1 MGPRKF
7 GFAPGGNNG
16 DKYGISDVNRREYR
30 DMVMRKYH
38 ENSAKSNSKI
48 TEPKIENAITEN
60 KVNVAEENNIEAN
73 SPKVENAAGNMKSEK
88 VDYIDWPDWRIV
100 VGYGEKEDRQ
110 AEAEDEIA
118 DVNNAEISEL
128 KDEPI
133 VEDVNSIV
141 EDAEPSAKVD
151 NAIEDVKPVV
161 EDARLSAKELAAIW
175 AESLE
180 AQRLA
185 RENYTE
191 DVKPIVEDAK
201 PITEDVNSENQNT
214 MQPDKAR
221 EEYYARK
228 HEERAAQLAQFRMNE
243 YKEKTGEQVDK
254 NESDRKL
261 ELRHQFDQIKLETDT
276 FLKMQAGLG
285 LMNEKEIR
293 DYKDNLN
300 KQEKNALEYMRD
312 GGDGSLAPM
321 ENLMKRSL
329 DQISVFEANI
339 QATPEYQEM
348 ERKKALVKKGLD
360 AIKERRGNDAELGVN
375 DFHFKEKAYKMQAN
389 LAEREFLAKAFSAE
403 DKKNTNEALNA
414 ATEKFNKLD
423 EEAIKLTRELKA
435 GGRKLTFEDYQK
447 IDAAWGASAAAEAKV
462 NEIKN
467 ADRKEIAFDFA
478 KNQYEKVHKGE
489 QMNGV
494 EGSFLSKFNVL
505 TGEDTIEKFE
515 PTVKDKMGEVAAKMT
530 NKEDTPEGNPE
541 GESGDNPKGDPEVD
555 PSSDSKDPEVDPNG
569 KPKDP
574 EADPN
579 GKPKDSEADPNGKP
593 KDSEADPNSDPKD
606 PEVDPS
612 SDSKD
617 PEVDPSGDPKD
628 PEVDPNGKPKDPE
641 ADPNGKPKDSEAD
654 PSDSEKDKKKGLV
667 AGVIDKIKKHS
678 HNIKLFLGVAGAAV
692 AIAFLAQSGSKFFAN
707 NTAVEQ
713 GMDKENNG
721 NTDGDVEGALAE
733 HDAGNEVDSLIK
745 GNSFNIMVDG
755 NETKIELNDNINPEF
770 PGFTDSRRS
779 GNDMTFV
786 DRSGL
791 ESLKEQGASSEA
803 LGAEG
808 MKEILNTMENPNM
821 ASYLGA
827 SFGAFEMADSPTAV
841 NDITYMIQHG
851 DAEAQVAIKEKANN
865 TIANFLE
872 GSTLKLGSIMNETYQ
887 SGYASNNG
895 GEGNLQ
901 VDMAL
906 DKDGV
911 FHKDQAVEFVYA
923 ENKDGENIMDMNVRD
938 GFKENSLRA
947 LGVIEKNASD
957 GEVMNIMSSV
967 KILGINVKCGQV
979 IFQYLKTEK
988 KEVTKT
994 VDKTEVT
1001 TSVVTPENV
1010 EVVENKEPEPSKPKN
1025 ETPPSTPKENPKTPE
1040 NNASEGKTNT
1050 ASTDGNQ
1057 QKMGKV
1063 EADKAIY
1070 EFGDENHDATK
1081 QLPGSEIEDKA
1092 VFDQMVREAAKQN
1105 LTPNSYVTTQDNS
1118 QGVVHQ
1124 EDVATEKQ
1132 ADAEN
1137 RSVLAEEKPVE
1148 RQDIQ
1153 GSHSE
1158 DKSFSDND
1166 LGNIAKE
1173 AKADNTLAHESG
1185 QTTTV
1190 DTTSSSEQ

>member
-1 MGPRKF
+1 MGPKNMNS
-7 GFAPGGNNG
+7 APSGNN
-16 DKYGISDVNRREYR
+16 DALSAREQY
-30 DMVMRKYH
+30 Y
-38 ENSAKSNSKI
+38 
-48 TEPKIENAITEN
+48 
-60 KVNVAEENNIEAN
+60 
-73 SPKVENAAGNMKSEK
+73 
-88 VDYIDWPDWRIV
+88 
-100 VGYGEKEDRQ
+100 KEQ
-110 AEAEDEIA
+110 H
-118 DVNNAEISEL
+118 
-128 KDEPI
+128 
-133 VEDVNSIV
+133 
-141 EDAEPSAKVD
+141 
-151 NAIEDVKPVV
+151 
-161 EDARLSAKELAAIW
+161 DAR
-175 AESLE
+175 
-180 AQRLA
+180 
-185 RENYTE
+185 
-191 DVKPIVEDAK
+191 V
-201 PITEDVNSENQNT
+201 
-214 MQPDKAR
+214 
-221 EEYYARK
+221 
-228 HEERAAQLAQFRMNE
+228 AQLSQFRMNNF
-243 YKEKTGEQVDK
+243 KESNGENVDRGEK
-254 NESDRKL
+254 DRKL

-285 LMNEKEIR
+285 LMSEKEVR
-293 DYKDNLN
+293 EYKDNLN
-300 KQEKNALEYMRD
+300 KQEKNALDYMRD

-329 DQISVFEANI
+329 DQISDFEAKI

-348 ERKKALVKKGLD
+348 EQKKALAKKGLD
-360 AIKERRGNDAELGVN
+360 MIKERRENDANLGVN
-375 DFHFKEKAYKMQAN
+375 DFRYKEKVYKMQAN
-389 LAEREFLAKAFSAE
+389 LAEKDFLAKAFSAE

-447 IDAAWGASAAAEAKV
+447 IDAAWGASAAAEAKM

-467 ADRKEIAFDFA
+467 ADKKEIAFDFA
-478 KNQYEKVHKGE
+478 QNQYKKIQKGE
-489 QMNGV
+489 QMSGV

-515 PTVKDKMGEVAAKMT
+515 PTVKDKMGEVAAKISDVEEASEKYKVEDKIEEVAENESKQTVEFPPAIVPGEELKNESQLELSKDRKDDVDFGGISAEKMAEMEKTGGPVLLDADNQIWMQKLPKDQLEQLQKMLEKQKNGT
-530 NKEDTPEGNPE
+530 NKTEVVDSDKEEVEEPGEKAETKESDTEDTDI
-541 GESGDNPKGDPEVD
+541 ES
-555 PSSDSKDPEVDPNG
+555 
-569 KPKDP
+569 
-574 EADPN
+574 
-579 GKPKDSEADPNGKP
+579 
-593 KDSEADPNSDPKD
+593 
-606 PEVDPS
+606 
-612 SDSKD
+612 
-617 PEVDPSGDPKD
+617 
-628 PEVDPNGKPKDPE
+628 
-641 ADPNGKPKDSEAD
+641 
-654 PSDSEKDKKKGLV
+654 SEKENSGTEKKKGIV
-667 AGVIDKIKKHS
+667 AGVIEKIKKHS
-678 HNIKLFLGVAGAAV
+678 EGIKRFALIAGIGALVALAAH
-692 AIAFLAQSGSKFFAN
+692 GGNKFNAN
-707 NTAVEQ
+707 NTAVEKS
-713 GMDKENNG
+713 MDNNG
-721 NTDGDVEGALAE
+721 NTDGNVEEALAE
-733 HDAGNEVDSLIK
+733 HDAGGEVDSLIK

-791 ESLKEQGASSEA
+791 ESLKEQGASNEA

-988 KEVTKT
+988 KEATKT

-1001 TSVVTPENV
+1001 TPVVTPENV

-1025 ETPPSTPKENPKTPE
+1025 ETPAPTPKENPKTPE
-1040 NNASEGKTNT
+1040 NKVSEGKTNT
-1050 ASTDGNQ
+1050 ASANEDDIKLSETAKEAGFANREGN
-1057 QKMGKV
+1057 
-1063 EADKAIY
+1063 
-1070 EFGDENHDATK
+1070 DERNVQTNT
-1081 QLPGSEIEDKA
+1081 PGSEVTDA
-1092 VFDQMVREAAKQN
+1092 AHFDQMVREAAKQD
-1105 LTPNSYVTTQDNS
+1105 LTPNSFITTEDNS
-1118 QGVVHQ
+1118 QGIVHQ
-1124 EDVATEKQ
+1124 EGVATEKQ
-1132 ADAEN
+1132 TDAEN
-1137 RSVLAEEKPVE
+1137 KSVLPEESRSEQSNP
-1148 RQDIQ
+1148 D
-1153 GSHSE
+1153 GSVLKE
-1158 DKSFSDND
+1158 DKVETAQD
-1166 LGNIAKE
+1166 
-1173 AKADNTLAHESG
+1173 KADLMSAANADNAKAHESG
-1185 QTTTV
+1185 QTRTV
-1190 DTTSSSEQ
+1190 NIDTTSEQ

>member
-1 MGPRKF
+1 MGPRNF
-7 GFAPGGNNG
+7 GFAPSGNNG
-16 DKYGISDVNRREYR
+16 DKYGISDVNKRKYR
-30 DMVMRKYH
+30 DMVMQKYH

-48 TEPKIENAITEN
+48 TEPKIENAIAEN
-60 KVNVAEENNIEAN
+60 TAKVAEEDSIVAN

-88 VDYIDWPDWRIV
+88 VDYIDWPDWRLV

-118 DVNNAEISEL
+118 DVNNAETSEL

-133 VEDVNSIV
+133 VEDVKSIV

-243 YKEKTGEQVDK
+243 YKEKTGEQIDK

-300 KQEKNALEYMRD
+300 KQEKNALEYMRE

-329 DQISVFEANI
+329 DQISVFEVNI

-467 ADRKEIAFDFA
+467 ADKKEIAFDFA

-515 PTVKDKMGEVAAKMT
+515 PTVKDKMGGVAAGMT
-530 NKEDTPEGNPE
+530 NPE
-541 GESGDNPKGDPEVD
+541 GESGDNPKGNPEVD
-555 PSSDSKDPEVDPNG
+555 PSGD
-569 KPKDP
+569 
-574 EADPN
+574 
-579 GKPKDSEADPNGKP
+579 PKDSEADPNGKP
-593 KDSEADPNSDPKD
+593 KD
-606 PEVDPS
+606 PET
-612 SDSKD
+612 
-617 PEVDPSGDPKD
+617 
-628 PEVDPNGKPKDPE
+628 DPNGKPKDP
-641 ADPNGKPKDSEAD
+641 EAD

-667 AGVIDKIKKHS
+667 AGVIDKIKKHGDG
-678 HNIKLFLGVAGAAV
+678 IKKFLLAGAIAV
-692 AIAFLAQSGSKFFAN
+692 TAGILAYGGYKLATNQNA
-707 NTAVEQ
+707 AVEKS
-713 GMDKENNG
+713 MDKNNNG
-721 NTDGDVEGALAE
+721 DTDGNVEEALE
-733 HDAGNEVDSLIK
+733 KHDASGETNVDDSEKLNETVSY
-745 GNSFNIMVDG
+745 NVMVDG
-755 NETKIELNDNINPEF
+755 VEKTVELSDEVDTSAPDFTNPNRHLNDF
-770 PGFTDSRRS
+770 GYM
-779 GNDMTFV
+779 DM
-786 DRSGL
+786 SKL
-791 ESLKEQGASSEA
+791 KEMKEQGASEEAMGFEAMNMLNEA
-803 LGAEG
+803 LRNPHILANTGANLGVFGDIDSYEDVN
-808 MKEILNTMENPNM
+808 EITN
-821 ASYLGA
+821 
-827 SFGAFEMADSPTAV
+827 
-841 NDITYMIQHG
+841 MIQNG
-851 DAEAQVAIKEKANN
+851 DDESRAAIRHEVNEALAEFWSGATPKIGILKAGTPYESCFATQVGGDGNFQINIARDMNGVVHDHDVFYLYGEKDGQDIFNKNELGGIKEKMM
-865 TIANFLE
+865 
-872 GSTLKLGSIMNETYQ
+872 K
-887 SGYASNNG
+887 
-895 GEGNLQ
+895 
-901 VDMAL
+901 
-906 DKDGV
+906 K
-911 FHKDQAVEFVYA
+911 
-923 ENKDGENIMDMNVRD
+923 
-938 GFKENSLRA
+938 
-947 LGVIEKNASD
+947 LGVIKATDNADVRMAKMESGHCIVLEECSGQDGYVLDVKDPEILYFNQKKTNVNVTSVITSKN
-957 GEVMNIMSSV
+957 
-967 KILGINVKCGQV
+967 
-979 IFQYLKTEK
+979 
-988 KEVTKT
+988 
-994 VDKTEVT
+994 TEVK
-1001 TSVVTPENV
+1001 
-1010 EVVENKEPEPSKPKN
+1010 NKEPGQKSETPPSTPKN

-1040 NNASEGKTNT
+1040 NNVSDGKTNT

-1124 EDVATEKQ
+1124 EGVATEKQ
-1132 ADAEN
+1132 TNAEN
-1137 RSVLAEEKPVE
+1137 RSILPEEKPVE

-1158 DKSFSDND
+1158 DKTFSDND

-1173 AKADNTLAHESG
+1173 AKADNTFAHESG

>member
-16 DKYGISDVNRREYR
+16 DKYGISDVYKREYR

-48 TEPKIENAITEN
+48 TEPKIENAIAEN

-88 VDYIDWPDWRIV
+88 VGYIDWPDWRMV

-133 VEDVNSIV
+133 VGDVKSIV

-579 GKPKDSEADPNGKP
+579 GKPKDSEADPN
-593 KDSEADPNSDPKD
+593 SDPKD

-628 PEVDPNGKPKDPE
+628 PEVDPNGKPKDPEADPNGKPKDPE

-1040 NNASEGKTNT
+1040 NNVSEGKTNT

-1063 EADKAIY
+1063 EADKAVY
-1070 EFGDENHDATK
+1070 EVGDENHDATK

-1092 VFDQMVREAAKQN
+1092 VFDQMVREAAKQD
-1105 LTPNSYVTTQDNS
+1105 LTPNAYVTTQDNS
-1118 QGVVHQ
+1118 QGIVHQ
-1124 EDVATEKQ
+1124 EGVATEKQ
-1132 ADAEN
+1132 TNAEN
-1137 RSVLAEEKPVE
+1137 RSILPEEKPVE

-1158 DKSFSDND
+1158 DKSLTDVDIADAVRSANSDNK
-1166 LGNIAKE
+1166 I
-1173 AKADNTLAHESG
+1173 AHESG

-1190 DTTSSSEQ
+1190 DATSNSEQ

>member
-1 MGPRKF
+1 MGPKNMNS
-7 GFAPGGNNG
+7 APSGNNNG
-16 DKYGISDVNRREYR
+16 
-30 DMVMRKYH
+30 
-38 ENSAKSNSKI
+38 
-48 TEPKIENAITEN
+48 
-60 KVNVAEENNIEAN
+60 
-73 SPKVENAAGNMKSEK
+73 
-88 VDYIDWPDWRIV
+88 
-100 VGYGEKEDRQ
+100 
-110 AEAEDEIA
+110 
-118 DVNNAEISEL
+118 
-128 KDEPI
+128 
-133 VEDVNSIV
+133 
-141 EDAEPSAKVD
+141 
-151 NAIEDVKPVV
+151 
-161 EDARLSAKELAAIW
+161 LSAKE
-175 AESLE
+175 
-180 AQRLA
+180 QYYKDQHDA
-185 RENYTE
+185 R
-191 DVKPIVEDAK
+191 V
-201 PITEDVNSENQNT
+201 
-214 MQPDKAR
+214 
-221 EEYYARK
+221 
-228 HEERAAQLAQFRMNE
+228 AQLAQFRMNNFKDSNGE
-243 YKEKTGEQVDK
+243 SVDRGEK
-254 NESDRKL
+254 DRKL

-285 LMNEKEIR
+285 LMSEKEIR
-293 DYKDNLN
+293 EYKDNLN
-300 KQEKNALEYMRD
+300 RQENNALEYMRD
-312 GGDGSLAPM
+312 GGEGSLVPM

-329 DQISVFEANI
+329 DQISDFEAKI

-348 ERKKALVKKGLD
+348 EQKKALAKKGLD
-360 AIKERRGNDAELGVN
+360 MIKERRENDENLGVN
-375 DFHFKEKAYKMQAN
+375 DFRYKEKVYKMQAN
-389 LAEREFLAKAFSAE
+389 LAEKDFLAKAFSAE
-403 DKKNTNEALNA
+403 DKRNSNEALDA

-447 IDAAWGASAAAEAKV
+447 IDAAWGASAAAEAKM

-467 ADRKEIAFDFA
+467 ADKKEIAFDFA
-478 KNQYEKVHKGE
+478 QNQYKKIQKGE
-489 QMNGV
+489 QMSGV

-505 TGEDTIEKFE
+505 TGEDTVEKFE
-515 PTVKDKMGEVAAKMT
+515 PTVKDKMGEVAAKIT
-530 NKEDTPEGNPE
+530 DVEET
-541 GESGDNPKGDPEVD
+541 
-555 PSSDSKDPEVDPNG
+555 
-569 KPKDP
+569 
-574 EADPN
+574 
-579 GKPKDSEADPNGKP
+579 
-593 KDSEADPNSDPKD
+593 
-606 PEVDPS
+606 
-612 SDSKD
+612 
-617 PEVDPSGDPKD
+617 
-628 PEVDPNGKPKDPE
+628 
-641 ADPNGKPKDSEAD
+641 
-654 PSDSEKDKKKGLV
+654 SEKDKAEDKIEEVAENESKQTVEFPPAIVPGEELKNENQIELSKDKKDNVDFGGISAEKIAEMEKTGGPVLLDADNQIWMQKLPKDQLEQLQKILEEQKNGNSKTEAIDSNSNKTEEPSEKSETKESDTEDADIKNSEKENSEKENSETEKKKGIV
-667 AGVIDKIKKHS
+667 AGVIEKIKKHS
-678 HNIKLFLGVAGAAV
+678 EGIKRFALVAGIGTLVALAAH
-692 AIAFLAQSGSKFFAN
+692 GGNKFNAN
-707 NTAVEQ
+707 SNTAVEKS
-713 GMDKENNG
+713 MDNNG
-721 NTDGDVEGALAE
+721 GTDGNVEEALAE
-733 HDAGNEVDSLIK
+733 YDADSEVDSLIK

-988 KEVTKT
+988 KEATKT

-1040 NNASEGKTNT
+1040 NNVSEGKTNT

-1092 VFDQMVREAAKQN
+1092 VFDQMVREAAKQD

-1118 QGVVHQ
+1118 QGIVHQ
-1124 EDVATEKQ
+1124 EGVATEKQ
-1132 ADAEN
+1132 VDAEN
-1137 RSVLAEEKPVE
+1137 RSVLPEEKTVVRE
-1148 RQDIQ
+1148 DIQ

-1158 DKSFSDND
+1158 DKSLTDVDIADAVRSANSDNK
-1166 LGNIAKE
+1166 I
-1173 AKADNTLAHESG
+1173 AHESG

-1190 DTTSSSEQ
+1190 DATSSSEQ

>member
-1 MGPRKF
+1 MGPKNMNS
-7 GFAPGGNNG
+7 APSGNNNG
-16 DKYGISDVNRREYR
+16 
-30 DMVMRKYH
+30 
-38 ENSAKSNSKI
+38 
-48 TEPKIENAITEN
+48 
-60 KVNVAEENNIEAN
+60 
-73 SPKVENAAGNMKSEK
+73 
-88 VDYIDWPDWRIV
+88 
-100 VGYGEKEDRQ
+100 
-110 AEAEDEIA
+110 
-118 DVNNAEISEL
+118 
-128 KDEPI
+128 
-133 VEDVNSIV
+133 
-141 EDAEPSAKVD
+141 
-151 NAIEDVKPVV
+151 
-161 EDARLSAKELAAIW
+161 LSAKE
-175 AESLE
+175 
-180 AQRLA
+180 QYYKDQHDA
-185 RENYTE
+185 R
-191 DVKPIVEDAK
+191 V
-201 PITEDVNSENQNT
+201 
-214 MQPDKAR
+214 
-221 EEYYARK
+221 
-228 HEERAAQLAQFRMNE
+228 AQLAQFRMNNFKDSNGE
-243 YKEKTGEQVDK
+243 SVDRGEK
-254 NESDRKL
+254 DRKL

-285 LMNEKEIR
+285 LMSEKEIR
-293 DYKDNLN
+293 EYKDNLN
-300 KQEKNALEYMRD
+300 RQENNALEYMRD
-312 GGDGSLAPM
+312 GGEGSLVPM

-329 DQISVFEANI
+329 DQISDFEAKI

-348 ERKKALVKKGLD
+348 EQKKALAKKGLD
-360 AIKERRGNDAELGVN
+360 MIKERRDNDANLGVN
-375 DFHFKEKAYKMQAN
+375 DFHYKEKVYKMQAN
-389 LAEREFLAKAFSAE
+389 LAEKDFLAKAFSTE
-403 DKKNTNEALNA
+403 DKKNSNEALDA

-447 IDAAWGASAAAEAKV
+447 IDAAWGASAAAEAKM

-467 ADRKEIAFDFA
+467 ADKKEIAFDFA
-478 KNQYEKVHKGE
+478 QNQYKKIQKGE
-489 QMNGV
+489 QMSGV

-505 TGEDTIEKFE
+505 TGEDTVEKFE
-515 PTVKDKMGEVAAKMT
+515 PTVKDKMGEVAAKIT
-530 NKEDTPEGNPE
+530 DVEET
-541 GESGDNPKGDPEVD
+541 
-555 PSSDSKDPEVDPNG
+555 
-569 KPKDP
+569 
-574 EADPN
+574 
-579 GKPKDSEADPNGKP
+579 
-593 KDSEADPNSDPKD
+593 
-606 PEVDPS
+606 
-612 SDSKD
+612 
-617 PEVDPSGDPKD
+617 
-628 PEVDPNGKPKDPE
+628 
-641 ADPNGKPKDSEAD
+641 
-654 PSDSEKDKKKGLV
+654 SEKDKAEDKIEEVAENESKQTVEFPPAIVPGEELKIENQIELSKDKKDNVDFGGISAEKIAEMEKTGGPVLLDADNQIWMQKLPKDQLEQLQKMLPKDQLEQLQKILEEQKNGNSKTEAIDSNSNKTEEPSEKSETKESDTEDAEIENSEKENSEKESSETEKKKGFV
-667 AGVIDKIKKHS
+667 AGVIEKIKKHS
-678 HNIKLFLGVAGAAV
+678 EGIKRFALVAGIGALVAFAAHGGNKLNANNNAAV
-692 AIAFLAQSGSKFFAN
+692 EKS
-707 NTAVEQ
+707 
-713 GMDKENNG
+713 MDNNG
-721 NTDGDVEGALAE
+721 NTDGNVEEALAE
-733 HDAGNEVDSLIK
+733 HDAGSEVDSLIK

-821 ASYLGA
+821 ASYLGS

-957 GEVMNIMSSV
+957 GEVMNIMSSI

-1001 TSVVTPENV
+1001 TSVVTPEKV

-1025 ETPPSTPKENPKTPE
+1025 ETPAPTPKENPKTPE
-1040 NNASEGKTNT
+1040 NKVSEGKTNT

-1092 VFDQMVREAAKQN
+1092 VFDQMVREAAKQD
-1105 LTPNSYVTTQDNS
+1105 LTPNSYVTTQDNR

-1124 EDVATEKQ
+1124 EGVATEKQ
-1132 ADAEN
+1132 EDAKN
-1137 RSVLAEEKPVE
+1137 RSVLPEEKPVE

-1158 DKSFSDND
+1158 DKTFSDND

-1190 DTTSSSEQ
+1190 DTSSSSEQ

>member
-133 VEDVNSIV
+133 VEDVKSIV

-151 NAIEDVKPVV
+151 NAIEDVKPV
-161 EDARLSAKELAAIW
+161 
-175 AESLE
+175 
-180 AQRLA
+180 
-185 RENYTE
+185 
-191 DVKPIVEDAK
+191 VEDAK

-243 YKEKTGEQVDK
+243 YKEKTGEQIDK

-300 KQEKNALEYMRD
+300 KQEKNALEYMRE

-467 ADRKEIAFDFA
+467 ADKKEIAFDFA

-515 PTVKDKMGEVAAKMT
+515 PTVKDKMGGVAAGMT
-530 NKEDTPEGNPE
+530 NPE
-541 GESGDNPKGDPEVD
+541 GEPKGDTE
-555 PSSDSKDPEVDPNG
+555 
-569 KPKDP
+569 
-574 EADPN
+574 
-579 GKPKDSEADPNGKP
+579 
-593 KDSEADPNSDPKD
+593 SDPKD
-606 PEVDPS
+606 DP
-612 SDSKD
+612 
-617 PEVDPSGDPKD
+617 
-628 PEVDPNGKPKDPE
+628 
-641 ADPNGKPKDSEAD
+641 
-654 PSDSEKDKKKGLV
+654 EKDKKKGLV
-667 AGVIDKIKKHS
+667 ANVIDKIKKHGDG
-678 HNIKLFLGVAGAAV
+678 IKKFLLAGAIAV
-692 AIAFLAQSGSKFFAN
+692 TAGILAYGGYKLATNQNA
-707 NTAVEQ
+707 AVEKS
-713 GMDKENNG
+713 MDKNNNG
-721 NTDGDVEGALAE
+721 DTDGNVEEALEKHDASGETDDSDSEKLSNVEIKVRVGESEVSHEFSNDVDMNFSMFKDSRREGNSLVYAEGAEKLNEMRANGASEEEMAKFKLEMMDKTLAEPHALVMTAIELNVVDCQTWDEVNDLVFSFNDMTPEQRSEFRHKVNVALAE
-733 HDAGNEVDSLIK
+733 KTEGATLSEGSIEKGSFYDSNFATNLAEEGNFQL
-745 GNSFNIMVDG
+745 
-755 NETKIELNDNINPEF
+755 
-770 PGFTDSRRS
+770 
-779 GNDMTFV
+779 
-786 DRSGL
+786 
-791 ESLKEQGASSEA
+791 
-803 LGAEG
+803 
-808 MKEILNTMENPNM
+808 ILNRDSNGVHAKERKVYWFFEKDGKNIFNENTLGGGKEKMLRLAGKIKRGFSEDLIMKTMEANDF
-821 ASYLGA
+821 LGN
-827 SFGAFEMADSPTAV
+827 FEKCGGGLGQYI
-841 NDITYMIQHG
+841 ITP
-851 DAEAQVAIKEKANN
+851 KE
-865 TIANFLE
+865 
-872 GSTLKLGSIMNETYQ
+872 
-887 SGYASNNG
+887 SNNSI
-895 GEGNLQ
+895 EKQ
-901 VDMAL
+901 VDTII
-906 DKDGV
+906 
-911 FHKDQAVEFVYA
+911 
-923 ENKDGENIMDMNVRD
+923 ENKQDDDIDVVPPVP
-938 GFKENSLRA
+938 
-947 LGVIEKNASD
+947 GVIE
-957 GEVMNIMSSV
+957 NI
-967 KILGINVKCGQV
+967 
-979 IFQYLKTEK
+979 
-988 KEVTKT
+988 
-994 VDKTEVT
+994 
-1001 TSVVTPENV
+1001 TPNHDESA
-1010 EVVENKEPEPSKPKN
+1010 PKPKN

-1040 NNASEGKTNT
+1040 NNVSEGKTNT
-1050 ASTDGNQ
+1050 ASANDVELKLSKSGKELDFTNREGTDDLNLQ
-1057 QKMGKV
+1057 T
-1063 EADKAIY
+1063 
-1070 EFGDENHDATK
+1070 N
-1081 QLPGSEIEDKA
+1081 LPGSEVTDKA
-1092 VFDQMVREAAKQN
+1092 QFDAMVKESIAQN
-1105 LTPNSYVTTQDNS
+1105 SNPNTTWTFQDNS
-1118 QGVVHQ
+1118 QGIVHQ
-1124 EDVATEKQ
+1124 EGVATEKQ

-1137 RSVLAEEKPVE
+1137 RSVLPEETRPE
-1148 RQDIQ
+1148 QANPE
-1153 GSHSE
+1153 GSVSAADKVSTAE
-1158 DKSFSDND
+1158 DKDGLMSVAN
-1166 LGNIAKE
+1166 
-1173 AKADNTLAHESG
+1173 ADNATAHESG
-1185 QTTTV
+1185 QTHTV
-1190 DTTSSSEQ
+1190 ETSVSE